1 MYCMNK
7 YNPNMNRLRNL
18 LLLLLFMPLAA
29 LAQSMTDNQVLD
41 LIKRETTAGSSRSQ
55 IVTKLVQ
62 RGVNIDQIRRVRA
75 QYEKQIRSR
84 GLSGAADEATS
95 ELNSR
100 MRSNNSEITEEITSG
115 KNGTKSQLDDDAD
128 LQYEET
134 MQEGDIDASVSG
146 LGAKK
151 VFGHD
156 IFNNKLLS
164 FEPNMNIATPQDY
177 VLGPGDQ
184 LVIDVYGASQK
195 SYQLTVSPE
204 GTVTVPD
211 FGPITVSGMT
221 VAAANSRIR
230 SSLGS
235 RYSSSSL
242 KVSVGQTR
250 TILVNVMGEVK
261 QPGTYHLSAFA
272 SVFHALYA
280 AGGIGDLGT
289 LRNVRVLRG
298 GNLVTIVDIYE
309 YILNG
314 RLAGN
319 IRLKDGDVIQVGAYD
334 CLVNV
339 TGNVKRP
346 MYYEMRANESVST
359 LLKYAGGF
367 SGDAY
372 RKSVRLVRKTG
383 ERFGVFNID
392 EFEQASFKV
401 ADGDAVQVDAMLDR
415 FENMVEI
422 SGAVFRPGQYRLGEQ
437 VTTVRSLI
445 EQADGLTEDAF
456 TAHAVLHRFRADRSL
471 EVIPV
476 DVAGIMGGTVADIPL
491 ANEDVLFIPTQSEL
505 ISNRYVQINGEVLS
519 PGQYQ
524 WAANMTIEDLVM
536 KAGGLTDAASV
547 AKVTVSRRVMDPKA
561 TKATSDLAKSY
572 SFELKDGFVIDG
584 TPGFVLEPYDIVQV
598 FRSPGFHSPRSIT
611 IEGEVHFAGSYT
623 LEKKN
628 QRLSDLVKMAGGVTE
643 DAYVEGARLERRMN
657 ETERARLR
665 MAMQTVKLSRD
676 NEDSVAVEKVQQS
689 DVYGVGI
696 HLEEALKN
704 PGGDADI
711 VLREGDR
718 LIIPEYE
725 GTVKISGDVMYPN
738 TVAYTEGKDYKWY
751 VRHAGGFGERAKK
764 RKSYVIYPN
773 GTMAQVNHGAKITPG
788 CEIIVPSKPK
798 REAMTTAQ
806 WMGVGSTAASIATM
820 IATII
825 YMITK

>member
-1 MYCMNK
+1 MK
-7 YNPNMNRLRNL
+7 RLRNL
-18 LLLLLFMPLAA
+18 LLLLLFLPLAA
-29 LAQSMTDNQVLD
+29 LAQSMSDNQVLE
-41 LIKRETTAGSSRSQ
+41 LIKRESAAGSSRSQ

-75 QYEKQIRSR
+75 RYERQLRTR
-84 GLSGAADEATS
+84 GLSGVADESTS

-100 MRSNNSEITEEITSG
+100 MRTNNSGVTEEITSG
-115 KNGTKSQLDDDAD
+115 KSGTASQLGDDAD
-128 LQYEET
+128 LSYEET
-134 MQEGDIDASVSG
+134 VQQGEADEAVSG
-146 LGAKK
+146 VGGKK

-211 FGPITVSGMT
+211 YGPISVSGMT

-230 SSLGS
+230 GSLGS
-235 RYSSSSL
+235 RYSSSNL

-250 TILVNVMGEVK
+250 TILINVMGEVQK
-261 QPGTYHLSAFA
+261 PGTYHLSAFA

-280 AGGIGDLGT
+280 AGGIGELGT

-298 GNLVTIVDIYE
+298 GNLVTVVDIYE

-319 IRLKDGDVIQVGAYD
+319 IRLKDGDVIQVGPYD

-339 TGNVKRP
+339 SGNVKRP
-346 MYYEMRANESVST
+346 MYYEMRANESVAT

-367 SGDAY
+367 AGDAY
-372 RKSVRLVRKTG
+372 RKSVRLTRKTG
-383 ERFGVFNID
+383 ERYGVYNID
-392 EFEQASFKV
+392 EFEQASFRV
-401 ADGDAVQVDAMLDR
+401 ADGDAVQVDAMLER
-415 FENMVEI
+415 FENMVEV

-437 VTTVRSLI
+437 VTTVRGLI

-456 TAHAVLHRFRADRSL
+456 TAHAVLHRMRADRSL

-476 DVAGIMGGTVADIPL
+476 DVGGIMAGTVADIPL
-491 ANEDVLFIPTQSEL
+491 ANEDVLFIPTQTEL
-505 ISNRYVQINGEVLS
+505 INSRYVNINGEVLS

-547 AKVTVSRRVMDPKA
+547 AKVTVSRRLVDPKA
-561 TKATSDLAKSY
+561 TKATSELAKTY
-572 SFELKDGFVIDG
+572 SFALKDGFVIDG
-584 TPGFVLEPYDIVQV
+584 TPGFLLEPYDIVHV
-598 FRSPGFHSPRSIT
+598 FRSPGFHTPRTIT
-611 IEGEVHFAGSYT
+611 IEGEVNFAGSYT

-628 QRLSDLVKMAGGVTE
+628 QRLSDLVNMAGGVTA
-643 DAYVEGARLERRMN
+643 DAYVEGARLVRRMD

-665 MAMQTVKLSRD
+665 MAMQTVRMSQD
-676 NEDSVAVEKVQQS
+676 SEDSVAVEKVQQS
-689 DVYGVGI
+689 DIYTVGI
-696 HLEEALKN
+696 HLDEALEN
-704 PGGDADI
+704 PGSDADI

-738 TVAYTEGKDYKWY
+738 TVAFEDGKNYKWY
-751 VRHAGGFGERAKK
+751 VRQAGGFGERAKK
-764 RKSYVIYPN
+764 RKTYVVYPN
-773 GTMAQVNHGAKITPG
+773 GTMAQVNHGAEITPG

-798 REAMTTAQ
+798 REAMTAAQ
-806 WMGVGSTAASIATM
+806 WMGIGSTAASIATM

>member
-1 MYCMNK
+1 
-7 YNPNMNRLRNL
+7 MNRLRNL

-319 IRLKDGDVIQVGAYD
+319 IRLKDGDVIQVGPYD

-491 ANEDVLFIPTQSEL
+491 VNEDVLFIPTQSEL

-547 AKVTVSRRVMDPKA
+547 AKVTVSRRVIDPKA

-598 FRSPGFHSPRSIT
+598 FRSPGFHLPRSIT
-611 IEGEVHFAGSYT
+611 VEGEVNFAGSYT

-665 MAMQTVKLSRD
+665 MAMQTVKLSQD
-676 NEDSVAVEKVQQS
+676 DEDSVAVEKVQQT

-738 TVAYTEGKDYKWY
+738 TVAFTEGKDYKWY

>member
-1 MYCMNK
+1 MK
-7 YNPNMNRLRNL
+7 RLRNL
-18 LLLLLFMPLAA
+18 LLLLLFLPLAA
-29 LAQSMTDNQVLD
+29 LAQSMSDNQVLE
-41 LIKRETTAGSSRSQ
+41 LIKRESAAGSSRSQ

-75 QYEKQIRSR
+75 RYERQLRTR
-84 GLSGAADEATS
+84 GLSGVADESTS

-100 MRSNNSEITEEITSG
+100 MRTNNSGVTEEITSG
-115 KNGTKSQLDDDAD
+115 KSGTASQLGDDAD
-128 LQYEET
+128 LSYEET
-134 MQEGDIDASVSG
+134 VQQGEADEAVSG
-146 LGAKK
+146 VGGKK

-211 FGPITVSGMT
+211 YGPISVSGMT

-230 SSLGS
+230 GSLGS
-235 RYSSSSL
+235 RYSSSNL

-250 TILVNVMGEVK
+250 TILINVMGEVQK
-261 QPGTYHLSAFA
+261 PGTYHLSAFA

-280 AGGIGDLGT
+280 AGGIGELGT

-298 GNLVTIVDIYE
+298 GSLVTVVDIYE

-319 IRLKDGDVIQVGAYD
+319 IRLKDGDVIQVGPYD

-339 TGNVKRP
+339 SGNVKRP
-346 MYYEMRANESVST
+346 MYYEMRANESVAT

-367 SGDAY
+367 AGDAY
-372 RKSVRLVRKTG
+372 RKSVRLTRKTG
-383 ERFGVFNID
+383 ERYGVYNID
-392 EFEQASFKV
+392 EFEQASFRV
-401 ADGDAVQVDAMLDR
+401 ADGDAVQVDAMLER
-415 FENMVEI
+415 FENMVEV

-437 VTTVRSLI
+437 VTTVRGLI

-456 TAHAVLHRFRADRSL
+456 TAHAVLHRMRADRSL

-476 DVAGIMGGTVADIPL
+476 DVGGIMAGTVADIPL
-491 ANEDVLFIPTQSEL
+491 ANEDVLFIPTQTEL
-505 ISNRYVQINGEVLS
+505 INSRYVNINGEVLS

-547 AKVTVSRRVMDPKA
+547 AKVTVSRRLVDPKA
-561 TKATSDLAKSY
+561 TKATSELAKTY
-572 SFELKDGFVIDG
+572 SFALKDGFVIDG
-584 TPGFVLEPYDIVQV
+584 TPGFLLEPYDIVHV
-598 FRSPGFHSPRSIT
+598 FRSPGFHTPRTIT
-611 IEGEVHFAGSYT
+611 IEGEVNFAGSYT

-628 QRLSDLVKMAGGVTE
+628 QRLSDLVNMAGGVTA
-643 DAYVEGARLERRMN
+643 DAYVEGARLIRRMD

-665 MAMQTVKLSRD
+665 MAMQTVRMSQD
-676 NEDSVAVEKVQQS
+676 SEDSVAVEKVQQS
-689 DVYGVGI
+689 DIYTVGI
-696 HLEEALKN
+696 HLDEALEN
-704 PGGDADI
+704 PGSDADI

-738 TVAYTEGKDYKWY
+738 TVAFQDGKNYKWY
-751 VRHAGGFGERAKK
+751 VRQAGGFGERAKK
-764 RKSYVIYPN
+764 RKTYVVYPN
-773 GTMAQVNHGAKITPG
+773 GTMAQVNHGAEITPG

-806 WMGVGSTAASIATM
+806 WMGIGSTAASIATM

>member
-1 MYCMNK
+1 MNHF
-7 YNPNMNRLRNL
+7 RNL
-18 LLLLLFMPLAA
+18 LLLLVFLPLAA
-29 LAQSMTDNQVLD
+29 FAQSMSDKQVMD
-41 LIKRETTAGSSRSQ
+41 LIKREAKAGSSQSQ

-62 RGVNIDQIRRVRA
+62 RGVNIDQIRRVRSK
-75 QYEKQIRSR
+75 YEKQIRSR
-84 GLSGAADEATS
+84 GLSGVADEATS

-100 MRSNNSEITEEITSG
+100 MRSNNSELTEEITSG
-115 KNGTKSQLDDDAD
+115 KSGTKSQLNDDAD
-128 LQYEET
+128 LLYEET
-134 MQEGDIDASVSG
+134 IQQGDMEGAVDA
-146 LGAKK
+146 LDTKK

-211 FGPITVSGMT
+211 YGPITVSGMT

-230 SSLGS
+230 ASLGS

-250 TILVNVMGEVK
+250 TILVNVMGEVV

-280 AGGIGDLGT
+280 AGGINDLGT

-319 IRLKDGDVIQVGAYD
+319 IRLKDGDVIQVGPYD

-339 TGNVKRP
+339 MGNVKRP

-372 RKSVRLVRKTG
+372 RKSVRLIRKSG

-415 FENMVEI
+415 FENIVEI

-437 VTTVRSLI
+437 VTTVRGLI

-456 TAHAVLHRFRADRSL
+456 TAHAVLHRMRADRSL
-471 EVIPV
+471 EIIPV
-476 DVAGIMGGTVADIPL
+476 DVAGIMSGTVADIPL

-519 PGQYQ
+519 PGRFQ

-547 AKVTVSRRVMDPKA
+547 AKVTVSRRLVDPKA
-561 TKATSDLAKSY
+561 TEATSDLAKTYTFS
-572 SFELKDGFVIDG
+572 LKDGFVIDG
-584 TPGFVLEPYDIVQV
+584 TPGFTLEPYDIVQV
-598 FRSPGFHSPRSIT
+598 FRSPGFHTPRTIT
-611 IEGEVHFAGSYT
+611 VEGEVNFAGSYT

-628 QRLSDLVKMAGGVTE
+628 QRLSDLVKMAGGITE

-665 MAMQTVKLSRD
+665 IAMQTVRMSQESD
-676 NEDSVAVEKVQQS
+676 DSVAVEKVQQS
-689 DVYGVGI
+689 EVYRVGI
-696 HLEEALKN
+696 RLEEALKN
-704 PGGDADI
+704 PGGDADV

-738 TVAYTEGKDYKWY
+738 TVAYTDGKDYRWY
-751 VRHAGGFGERAKK
+751 VRQSGGFGDRAKK
-764 RKSYVIYPN
+764 RKAYVIYPN

-798 REAMTTAQ
+798 REAITTAQ
-806 WMGVGSTAASIATM
+806 WVGIGSTVASIGTM
-820 IATII
+820 VATII

>member
-1 MYCMNK
+1 MK
-7 YNPNMNRLRNL
+7 RLRNL
-18 LLLLLFMPLAA
+18 LLLLLFLPLAA
-29 LAQSMTDNQVLD
+29 LAQSMSDNQVLE
-41 LIKRETTAGSSRSQ
+41 LIKREAAAGSSRSQ

-75 QYEKQIRSR
+75 RYERQLRTR
-84 GLSGAADEATS
+84 GLSGVADESTS

-100 MRSNNSEITEEITSG
+100 MRTNNSGVTEEITSG
-115 KNGTKSQLDDDAD
+115 KSGTASQLGDDAD
-128 LQYEET
+128 LSYEET
-134 MQEGDIDASVSG
+134 VQQGEADKAVSSVG
-146 LGAKK
+146 GKK

-211 FGPITVSGMT
+211 YGPISVSGMT

-230 SSLGS
+230 GSLGS
-235 RYSSSSL
+235 RYSSSNL

-250 TILVNVMGEVK
+250 TILINVMGEVQK
-261 QPGTYHLSAFA
+261 PGTYHLSAFA

-280 AGGIGDLGT
+280 AGGIGELGT

-298 GNLVTIVDIYE
+298 GNLVTVVDIYE

-319 IRLKDGDVIQVGAYD
+319 IRLKDGDVIQVGPYD

-339 TGNVKRP
+339 SGNVKRP
-346 MYYEMRANESVST
+346 MYYEMRANESVAT

-367 SGDAY
+367 AGDAY
-372 RKSVRLVRKTG
+372 RKSVRLTRKTG
-383 ERFGVFNID
+383 ERYGVYNID
-392 EFEQASFKV
+392 EFEQASFRV
-401 ADGDAVQVDAMLDR
+401 ADGDAVQVDAMLER
-415 FENMVEI
+415 FENMVEV

-437 VTTVRSLI
+437 VTTVRGLI

-456 TAHAVLHRFRADRSL
+456 TAHAVLHRMRADRSL

-476 DVAGIMGGTVADIPL
+476 DVGGIMAGTVADIPL
-491 ANEDVLFIPTQSEL
+491 ANEDVLFIPTQTEL
-505 ISNRYVQINGEVLS
+505 INSRYVNINGEVLS

-547 AKVTVSRRVMDPKA
+547 AKVTVSRRLVDPKA
-561 TKATSDLAKSY
+561 TKATSELAKTY
-572 SFELKDGFVIDG
+572 SFALKDGFVIDG
-584 TPGFVLEPYDIVQV
+584 TPGFLLEPYDIIHV
-598 FRSPGFHSPRSIT
+598 FRSPGFHTPRTIT
-611 IEGEVHFAGSYT
+611 IEGEVNFAGSYT

-628 QRLSDLVKMAGGVTE
+628 QRLSDLVNMAGGVTA
-643 DAYVEGARLERRMN
+643 DAYVEGARLVRRMDD
-657 ETERARLR
+657 TERARMQMVLR
-665 MAMQTVKLSRD
+665 TVRMSQEDDDSIAIEKLQRSEIY
-676 NEDSVAVEKVQQS
+676 N
-689 DVYGVGI
+689 VGI
-696 HLEEALKN
+696 HLEEALRN

-718 LIIPEYE
+718 LVIPEYE

-738 TVAYTEGKDYKWY
+738 TVAYEEGKNYKWY
-751 VRHAGGFGERAKK
+751 VRQAGGFGDRAKK
-764 RKSYVIYPN
+764 RKGYIIYPN
-773 GTMAQVNHGAKITPG
+773 GTMAQVNRGAKITPG

-798 REAMTTAQ
+798 HEAMTTAQ
-806 WMGVGSTAASIATM
+806 WVGIGSTVASIGTM
-820 IATII
+820 VATII

>member
-1 MYCMNK
+1 MN
-7 YNPNMNRLRNL
+7 YLRKLFL
-18 LLLLLFMPLAA
+18 LLLLVPLGV
-29 LAQSMTDNQVLD
+29 LAQSMSDSQILD
-41 LIKRETTAGSSRSQ
+41 LIKRETSAGSSRSQ

-62 RGVNIDQIRRVRA
+62 RGVKIDQIRRVRA
-75 QYEKQIRSR
+75 QYERQLRTK
-84 GLSGAADEATS
+84 GLSGTADEAVEEVGS
-95 ELNSR
+95 RLRSSNSD
-100 MRSNNSEITEEITSG
+100 ITDEITSG
-115 KNGTKSQLDDDAD
+115 KAGSSSELNSDAD
-128 LQYEET
+128 LQYSEFYEGSET
-134 MQEGDIDASVSG
+134 ASNDSVR
-146 LGAKK
+146 K

-184 LVIDVYGASQK
+184 LVIDVFGASQK

-211 FGPITVSGMT
+211 YGPITVSGMT
-221 VAAANSRIR
+221 VAAANSRVR

-235 RYSSSSL
+235 RYSSSSV

-250 TILVNVMGEVK
+250 TILVNVMGEV
-261 QPGTYHLSAFA
+261 QSPGTYHLSAFA

-280 AGGIGDLGT
+280 ARGIRELGT
-289 LRNVRVLRG
+289 LRNVKVLRG

-319 IRLKDGDVIQVGAYD
+319 IRLKDGDVIQVGTYD

-346 MYYEMRANESVST
+346 MYYEMRSNESVAT

-367 SGDAY
+367 TGDAY
-372 RKSVRLVRKTG
+372 RKSVRLVRKSG
-383 ERFGVFNID
+383 ERYSVYNVD
-392 EFEQASFKV
+392 EFDQSSFRV
-401 ADGDAVQVDAMLDR
+401 ADGDAVKVDAMLDR
-415 FENMVEI
+415 FENMVEVK
-422 SGAVFRPGQYRLGEQ
+422 GAVFRPGQFRLGEQ

-456 TAHAVLHRFRADRSL
+456 TAHGVLHRMRADRSL
-471 EVIPV
+471 EVISV
-476 DVAGIMGGTVADIPL
+476 DVAGIMAGTVPDIPL
-491 ANEDVLFIPTQSEL
+491 VNEDVLFIPTQTEL
-505 ISNRYVQINGEVLS
+505 INSRYVTIEGEVLS
-519 PGQYQ
+519 PGEYQ
-524 WAANMTIEDLVM
+524 WAANMTLEDLVM

-547 AKVTVSRRVMDPKA
+547 AKVDVSRRLVDPKA
-561 TKATSDLAKSY
+561 TKSGSELAKTY
-572 SFELKDGFVIDG
+572 TFALKEGFVIDG
-584 TPGFVLEPYDIVQV
+584 TPGFTLEPYDIIQV
-598 FRSPGFHSPRSIT
+598 FRSPGYRTPRQVS
-611 IEGEVHFAGSYT
+611 IEGEVNFAGRFT

-628 QRLSDLVKMAGGVTE
+628 QRLSDLVQRAGGITA
-643 DAYVEGARLERRMN
+643 DAYVEGARLERRMD
-657 ETERARLR
+657 ETERARLQ
-665 MAMQTVKLSRD
+665 MAMQTARLSKD
-676 NEDSVAVEKVQQS
+676 SKDSVSLEKVNMS
-689 DVYGVGI
+689 DVYTVGI
-696 HLEEALKN
+696 HLDEALKH
-704 PGGDADI
+704 PGGDDDL

-738 TVAYTEGKDYKWY
+738 TVAFEGDKGYKWY
-751 VRHAGGFGERAKK
+751 VRQAGGFGERAKK
-764 RKSYVIYPN
+764 KKTYVVYPN

-798 REAMTTAQ
+798 KEAMTTAQ
-806 WMGVGSTAASIATM
+806 WMAIGSSSASIATM

>member
-1 MYCMNK
+1 M
-7 YNPNMNRLRNL
+7 
-18 LLLLLFMPLAA
+18 AA
-29 LAQSMTDNQVLD
+29 FAQSMSDNQVLE
-41 LIKRETTAGSSRSQ
+41 LIKRETAAGSSRSQ

-62 RGVNIDQIRRVRA
+62 RGVNVDQIRRVRA
-75 QYEKQIRSR
+75 QYEKQIRTR

-115 KNGTKSQLDDDAD
+115 KNGSKSQFDDNAD
-128 LQYEET
+128 LIYEET
-134 MQEGDIDASVSG
+134 VEEGDVDASVSG
-146 LGAKK
+146 METKK

-184 LVIDVYGASQK
+184 LVIDIYGASQK

-211 FGPITVSGMT
+211 YGPITVSGMT

-230 SSLGS
+230 ASLGS

-250 TILVNVMGEVK
+250 TILINVMGEVNK
-261 QPGTYHLSAFA
+261 PGTYHLSAFA

-289 LRNVRVLRG
+289 LRNVKVLRG

-319 IRLKDGDVIQVGAYD
+319 IRLKDGDVISVGAYD

-372 RKSVRLVRKTG
+372 RKSVRLIRKTG
-383 ERFGVFNID
+383 ERFGVFNIG

-401 ADGDAVQVDAMLDR
+401 ADGDAVQVDAMLER
-415 FENMVEI
+415 FENMVEV

-456 TAHAVLHRFRADRSL
+456 TAHAVLHRMRADRSL

-476 DVAGIMGGTVADIPL
+476 DVAGIMGGKVADIPL

-505 ISNRYVQINGEVLS
+505 INNRFVQINGEVLS

-547 AKVTVSRRVMDPKA
+547 AKVTVSRRLVDPKA
-561 TKATSDLAKSY
+561 TMATSELSKTF

-584 TPGFVLEPYDIVQV
+584 TPGFMLEPYDIVQV
-598 FRSPGFHSPRSIT
+598 FRSPGFHTPRQIT
-611 IEGEVHFAGSYT
+611 IEGEVNFAGRYT

-628 QRLSDLVKMAGGVTE
+628 QRLSDLVKMAGGVTD
-643 DAYVEGARLERRMN
+643 DAFVEGARLERRMN
-657 ETERARLR
+657 DTERARLQ
-665 MAMQTVKLSRD
+665 MALQAARNSRD
-676 NEDSVAVEKVQQS
+676 SEDSVAVEKIQQS
-689 DVYGVGI
+689 TVYNVGI
-696 HLEEALKN
+696 HLEEALRN

-718 LIIPEYE
+718 LVIPEYE

-738 TVAYTEGKDYKWY
+738 TVAFEDGKNYKWY
-751 VRHAGGFGERAKK
+751 VRQAGGFGERAKK

-806 WMGVGSTAASIATM
+806 WIGIGSSAASIGTM

>member
-1 MYCMNK
+1 
-7 YNPNMNRLRNL
+7 MNRLRNL
-18 LLLLLFMPLAA
+18 LLLLLFLPMVAF
-29 LAQSMTDNQVLD
+29 AQSMSDNQVLE
-41 LIKRETTAGSSRSQ
+41 LIKRETAAGSSRSQ

-62 RGVNIDQIRRVRA
+62 RGVNVDQIRRVRA
-75 QYEKQIRSR
+75 KYERQLRTR
-84 GLSGAADEATS
+84 GLSGAANEAVS

-128 LQYEET
+128 LLYEET
-134 MQEGDIDASVSG
+134 VQEGDMEGSVEA
-146 LGAKK
+146 LETKK

-195 SYQLTVSPE
+195 SFQLTVSPE

-211 FGPITVSGMT
+211 YGPITVGGMT

-230 SSLGS
+230 ASLGS

-250 TILVNVMGEVK
+250 TILINVMGEVLK
-261 QPGTYHLSAFA
+261 PGTYHLSAFA

-280 AGGIGDLGT
+280 AGGIGELGT

-319 IRLKDGDVIQVGAYD
+319 IRLKDGDVIQVGPYD

-346 MYYEMRANESVST
+346 MYYEMRANESVAT

-367 SGDAY
+367 AGDAY
-372 RKSVRLVRKTG
+372 RKNVRLIRKTG
-383 ERFGVFNID
+383 DRYGVFNID

-401 ADGDAVQVDAMLDR
+401 ADGDAVQVDAILER
-415 FENMVEI
+415 FENMVEVN
-422 SGAVFRPGQYRLGEQ
+422 GAVFRPGQYRLGEQ
-437 VTTVRSLI
+437 VTTVRGLI

-456 TAHAVLHRFRADRSL
+456 TAHAVLHRMRADRSL

-505 ISNRYVQINGEVLS
+505 INNRNVVINGEVLS
-519 PGQYQ
+519 PGQYR

-547 AKVTVSRRVMDPKA
+547 AKVNVSRRLVDPKA
-561 TKATSDLAKSY
+561 TEATSELAKSF

-584 TPGFVLEPYDIVQV
+584 TPGFTLEPYDIVQV
-598 FRSPGFHSPRSIT
+598 FRSPGFHTPRQIT
-611 IEGEVHFAGSYT
+611 IEGEVNFAGQYT

-628 QRLSDLVKMAGGVTE
+628 QRLSDLVKMAGGVTD

-657 ETERARLR
+657 ETERARLQI
-665 MAMQTVKLSRD
+665 AMQTVRMSQED
-676 NEDSVAVEKVQQS
+676 EDSIAVDKLQRS
-689 DVYGVGI
+689 NVYNVGI
-696 HLEEALKN
+696 HLEDALKN

-725 GTVKISGDVMYPN
+725 GTVKVSGDVMYPN
-738 TVAYTEGKDYKWY
+738 TVAFTGEKNYKWY
-751 VRHAGGFGERAKK
+751 VRQAGGFGDRAKK
-764 RKSYVIYPN
+764 RKTYVIYPN

-806 WMGVGSTAASIATM
+806 WIGIGSSAASIGTM

>member
-1 MYCMNK
+1 MK
-7 YNPNMNRLRNL
+7 HFRTL
-18 LLLLLFMPLAA
+18 LLLLLFLPMAA
-29 LAQSMTDNQVLD
+29 FAQSMSDNQVLE
-41 LIKRETTAGSSRSQ
+41 LIKRETAAGSSRSQ

-62 RGVNIDQIRRVRA
+62 RGVNVDQIRRVRA
-75 QYEKQIRSR
+75 KYEKQIRSR

-100 MRSNNSEITEEITSG
+100 MRTNNSEIADEITSG
-115 KNGTKSQLDDDAD
+115 KTGTRTQISDDAD
-128 LQYEET
+128 LRYEET
-134 MQEGDIDASVSG
+134 LQDRTMDESVE
-146 LGAKK
+146 AFETKK

-184 LVIDVYGASQK
+184 LVIDIYGASQR
-195 SYQLTVSPE
+195 SHQLTVSPE

-211 FGPITVSGMT
+211 FGPITVGGMT

-230 SSLGS
+230 ASLGS

-250 TILVNVMGEVK
+250 TIMINVMGEVNK
-261 QPGTYHLSAFA
+261 PGTYHLSAFA

-280 AGGIGDLGT
+280 AGGINELGT

-319 IRLKDGDVIQVGAYD
+319 IRLKDGDVIQVGPYD

-372 RKSVRLVRKTG
+372 RKSVRLIRKSG
-383 ERFGVFNID
+383 ERFGVFNIE

-415 FENMVEI
+415 FENTVEVN
-422 SGAVFRPGQYRLGEQ
+422 GAVFRPGQYRLGEQ

-456 TAHAVLHRFRADRSL
+456 TARAVLHRMRADRSL

-505 ISNRYVQINGEVLS
+505 ISNRYVQINGEVQS

-524 WAANMTIEDLVM
+524 WAANMSIEDLVM
-536 KAGGLTDAASV
+536 KAGGLTDAASM
-547 AKVTVSRRVMDPKA
+547 AKVTVSRRLVDPKA
-561 TKATSDLAKSY
+561 TKATSELAKSF

-584 TPGFVLEPYDIVQV
+584 TPGFMLEPYDIVQV
-598 FRSPGFHSPRSIT
+598 FRSPGFHTPRKIT
-611 IEGEVHFAGSYT
+611 IEGEVNFAGDYT

-628 QRLSDLVKMAGGVTE
+628 QRLSDLVRIAGGVTE

-665 MAMQTVKLSRD
+665 MALQTVRMSQESD
-676 NEDSVAVEKVQQS
+676 DSVAIEKVEQT
-689 DVYGVGI
+689 DVYRVGI
-696 HLEEALKN
+696 HLEEALRN

-718 LIIPEYE
+718 LVIPEYE

-738 TVAYTEGKDYKWY
+738 TVAYEEGKNYKWY
-751 VRHAGGFGERAKK
+751 VRQAGGFGDRAKK
-764 RKSYVIYPN
+764 RKGYVIYPN

-806 WMGVGSTAASIATM
+806 WVGIGSTVASVGTM

>member
-1 MYCMNK
+1 MK
-7 YNPNMNRLRNL
+7 RLRNL
-18 LLLLLFMPLAA
+18 LLLLLFLPLAVF
-29 LAQSMTDNQVLD
+29 AQSMSDNQVLE
-41 LIKRETTAGSSRSQ
+41 LIKRETAAGSSRSQ

-75 QYEKQIRSR
+75 QYEKQIRTR

-115 KNGTKSQLDDDAD
+115 KNGSKSQFNDDAD
-128 LQYEET
+128 LEYEESVE
-134 MQEGDIDASVSG
+134 EGDVDASVSG
-146 LGAKK
+146 MENKK

-184 LVIDVYGASQK
+184 LVIDIYGASQK

-230 SSLGS
+230 ASLGS

-250 TILVNVMGEVK
+250 TILINVMGEVNK
-261 QPGTYHLSAFA
+261 PGTYHLSAFA

-289 LRNVRVLRG
+289 LRNVKVLRG

-319 IRLKDGDVIQVGAYD
+319 IRLKDGDVISVGAYD

-372 RKSVRLVRKTG
+372 RKSVRLIRKTG
-383 ERFGVFNID
+383 ERFGVFNIG

-401 ADGDAVQVDAMLDR
+401 ADGDAVQVDAMLER
-415 FENMVEI
+415 FENMVEV

-456 TAHAVLHRFRADRSL
+456 TAHAVLHRMRADRSL

-491 ANEDVLFIPTQSEL
+491 ANEDVLFIPTQAEL

-536 KAGGLTDAASV
+536 KAGGLTDAASM
-547 AKVTVSRRVMDPKA
+547 AKVTVSRRLVDPKA
-561 TKATSDLAKSY
+561 TMASSELSKTF

-584 TPGFVLEPYDIVQV
+584 TPGFMLEPYDIVQV
-598 FRSPGFHSPRSIT
+598 FRSPGFHTPRQIT
-611 IEGEVHFAGSYT
+611 IEGEVNFAGSYT

-628 QRLSDLVKMAGGVTE
+628 QRLSDLVKMAGGVTD
-643 DAYVEGARLERRMN
+643 DAFVEGARLERRMN
-657 ETERARLR
+657 DTERARLQ
-665 MAMQTVKLSRD
+665 MALRTARNSRD
-676 NEDSVAVEKVQQS
+676 SEDSVAVEKIQQS
-689 DVYGVGI
+689 TIYNVGI
-696 HLEEALKN
+696 HLEEALRN

-718 LIIPEYE
+718 LVIPEYE

-738 TVAYTEGKDYKWY
+738 TVAFEDGKNYKWY
-751 VRHAGGFGERAKK
+751 VRQAGGFGERAKK

-806 WMGVGSTAASIATM
+806 WIGIGSSAASIGTM

>member
-1 MYCMNK
+1 M
-7 YNPNMNRLRNL
+7 L
-18 LLLLLFMPLAA
+18 LVFLPLAA
-29 LAQSMTDNQVLD
+29 FAQSMSDKQVMD
-41 LIKRETTAGSSRSQ
+41 LIKREAKAGSSQSQ

-62 RGVNIDQIRRVRA
+62 RGVNIDQIRRVRSK
-75 QYEKQIRSR
+75 YEKQIRSR
-84 GLSGAADEATS
+84 GLSGVADEATS

-100 MRSNNSEITEEITSG
+100 MRSNNSELTEEITSG
-115 KNGTKSQLDDDAD
+115 KSGTKSQLNDDAD
-128 LQYEET
+128 LLYEET
-134 MQEGDIDASVSG
+134 IQQGDMEGAVDA
-146 LGAKK
+146 LDTKK

-211 FGPITVSGMT
+211 YGPITVSGMT

-230 SSLGS
+230 ASLGS

-250 TILVNVMGEVK
+250 TILVNVMGEVV

-280 AGGIGDLGT
+280 AGGINDLGT

-319 IRLKDGDVIQVGAYD
+319 IRLKDGDVIQVGPYD

-339 TGNVKRP
+339 MGNVKRP

-372 RKSVRLVRKTG
+372 RKSVRLIRKSG

-437 VTTVRSLI
+437 VTTVRGLI

-456 TAHAVLHRFRADRSL
+456 TAHAVLHRMRADRSL
-471 EVIPV
+471 EIIPV

-519 PGQYQ
+519 PGRFQ

-547 AKVTVSRRVMDPKA
+547 AKVTVSRRLVDPKA
-561 TKATSDLAKSY
+561 TEATSDLAKTY
-572 SFELKDGFVIDG
+572 SFSLKDGFVIDG
-584 TPGFVLEPYDIVQV
+584 TPGFTLEPYDIVQV
-598 FRSPGFHSPRSIT
+598 FRSPGFHTPRTIT
-611 IEGEVHFAGSYT
+611 VEGEVNFAGSYT

-628 QRLSDLVKMAGGVTE
+628 QRLSDLVKMAGGITE

-665 MAMQTVKLSRD
+665 IAMQTVRMSQESD
-676 NEDSVAVEKVQQS
+676 DSVAVEKVQQS
-689 DVYGVGI
+689 DVYRVGI
-696 HLEEALKN
+696 RLEEALKN
-704 PGGDADI
+704 PGGDADV

-738 TVAYTEGKDYKWY
+738 TVAYTDGKDYRWY
-751 VRHAGGFGERAKK
+751 VRQSGGFGDRAKK
-764 RKSYVIYPN
+764 RKAYVIYPN

-798 REAMTTAQ
+798 REAITTAQ
-806 WMGVGSTAASIATM
+806 WVGIGSTVASIGTM
-820 IATII
+820 VATII

>member
-1 MYCMNK
+1 MK
-7 YNPNMNRLRNL
+7 RLRNL
-18 LLLLLFMPLAA
+18 LLLLLFLPLAA
-29 LAQSMTDNQVLD
+29 LAQSMSDNQVLE
-41 LIKRETTAGSSRSQ
+41 LIKRESAAGSSRSQ

-75 QYEKQIRSR
+75 RYERQLRTR
-84 GLSGAADEATS
+84 GLSGVADESTS

-100 MRSNNSEITEEITSG
+100 MRTNNSGVTEEITSG
-115 KNGTKSQLDDDAD
+115 KSGTASQLGDDAD
-128 LQYEET
+128 LSYEET
-134 MQEGDIDASVSG
+134 VQQGEADEAVSG
-146 LGAKK
+146 VGGKK

-211 FGPITVSGMT
+211 YGPISVSGMT

-230 SSLGS
+230 GSLGS
-235 RYSSSSL
+235 RYSSSNL

-250 TILVNVMGEVK
+250 TILINVMGEVQK
-261 QPGTYHLSAFA
+261 PGTYHLSAFA

-280 AGGIGDLGT
+280 AGGIGELGT

-298 GNLVTIVDIYE
+298 GNLVTVVDIYE

-319 IRLKDGDVIQVGAYD
+319 IRLKDGDVIQVGPYD

-339 TGNVKRP
+339 SGNVKRP
-346 MYYEMRANESVST
+346 MYYEMRANESVAT

-367 SGDAY
+367 AGDAY
-372 RKSVRLVRKTG
+372 RKSVRLTRKTG
-383 ERFGVFNID
+383 ERYGVYNID
-392 EFEQASFKV
+392 EFEQASFRV
-401 ADGDAVQVDAMLDR
+401 ADGDAVQVDAMLER
-415 FENMVEI
+415 FENMVEV

-437 VTTVRSLI
+437 VTTVRGLI

-456 TAHAVLHRFRADRSL
+456 TAHAVLHRMRADRSL

-476 DVAGIMGGTVADIPL
+476 DVGGIMAGTVADIPL
-491 ANEDVLFIPTQSEL
+491 ANEDVLFIPTQTEL
-505 ISNRYVQINGEVLS
+505 INSRYVNINGEVLS

-547 AKVTVSRRVMDPKA
+547 AKVTVSRRLVDPKA
-561 TKATSDLAKSY
+561 TKATSELAKTY
-572 SFELKDGFVIDG
+572 SFALKDGFVIDG
-584 TPGFVLEPYDIVQV
+584 TPGFLLEPYDIVHV
-598 FRSPGFHSPRSIT
+598 FRSPGFHTPRTIT
-611 IEGEVHFAGSYT
+611 IEGEVNFAGSYT

-628 QRLSDLVKMAGGVTE
+628 QRLSDLVNMAGGVTA
-643 DAYVEGARLERRMN
+643 DAYVEGARLVRRMDD
-657 ETERARLR
+657 TERARLR
-665 MAMQTVKLSRD
+665 MAMQTVRMSQD
-676 NEDSVAVEKVQQS
+676 SEDSVAVEKVQQS
-689 DVYGVGI
+689 DIYTVGI
-696 HLEEALKN
+696 HLEDALEN

-738 TVAYTEGKDYKWY
+738 TVAFQDGKNYKWY
-751 VRHAGGFGERAKK
+751 VRQAGGFGERAKK
-764 RKSYVIYPN
+764 RKTYIVYPN
-773 GTMAQVNHGAKITPG
+773 GTMAQVNHGAEITPG

-806 WMGVGSTAASIATM
+806 WMGIGSTAASIATM

>member
-1 MYCMNK
+1 M
-7 YNPNMNRLRNL
+7 
-18 LLLLLFMPLAA
+18 LLLLFLPLAA
-29 LAQSMTDNQVLD
+29 LAQSMTDNQVLE

-115 KNGTKSQLDDDAD
+115 KNGSKSQFNDDAD
-128 LQYEET
+128 LEYEET
-134 MQEGDIDASVSG
+134 VQDGGLDAAVSG
-146 LGAKK
+146 METKK

-289 LRNVRVLRG
+289 LRNVKVLRG

-319 IRLKDGDVIQVGAYD
+319 IRLKDGDVITVGAYD

-415 FENMVEI
+415 FENMVEV

-456 TAHAVLHRFRADRSL
+456 TAHAVLHRMRADRSL

-491 ANEDVLFIPTQSEL
+491 ANEDVLFIPTQAEL

-547 AKVTVSRRVMDPKA
+547 AKVTVSRRLVDPKA
-561 TKATSDLAKSY
+561 TMASSELSKTF

-584 TPGFVLEPYDIVQV
+584 TPGFMLEPYDIVQV
-598 FRSPGFHSPRSIT
+598 FRSPGFHTPRQIT
-611 IEGEVHFAGSYT
+611 IEGEVNFAGSYT

-628 QRLSDLVKMAGGVTE
+628 QRLSDLVKMAGGVTD
-643 DAYVEGARLERRMN
+643 DAFVEGARLERRMN
-657 ETERARLR
+657 DTERARLQ
-665 MAMQTVKLSRD
+665 MALQTARISRD
-676 NEDSVAVEKVQQS
+676 SEDSVAVEKIQQS
-689 DVYGVGI
+689 TIYNVGI
-696 HLEEALKN
+696 HLEEALRN

-738 TVAYTEGKDYKWY
+738 TVAYTEGKNYKWY
-751 VRHAGGFGERAKK
+751 VRQAGGFGERAKK
-764 RKSYVIYPN
+764 RKSYVVYPN

-806 WMGVGSTAASIATM
+806 WIGIGSSAASIGTM